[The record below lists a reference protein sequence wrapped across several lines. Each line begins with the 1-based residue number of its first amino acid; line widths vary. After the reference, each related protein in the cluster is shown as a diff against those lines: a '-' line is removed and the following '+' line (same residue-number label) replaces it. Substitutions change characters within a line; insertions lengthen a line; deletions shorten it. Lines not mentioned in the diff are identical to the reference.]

1 LFAFPMWWTV
11 TWTITKFFILGGS
24 KIDNIPF
31 YYQPR
36 LGEGVWFLTCYMKFQ
51 FWHLKLLERISIP
64 NIFSDHKKSCKILYL
79 VTANF
84 CRSLNTGHGTSSW
97 DLILSVYFYLN
108 LLSTIS
114 KQQFWTLK
122 AEPKSGSA
130 ASSFGSGYIHHR
142 GRWHHYNGR
151 DDKIKQVRQIRKIIP
166 FSSK

>member
-64 NIFSDHKKSCKILYL
+64 NIFSDHKKSCKIL

-97 DLILSVYFYLN
+97 DLVMGPDPLSIFLSQSPLNNFKTTILN
-108 LLSTIS
+108 I
-114 KQQFWTLK
+114 
-122 AEPKSGSA
+122 ESGA
-130 ASSFGSGYIHHR
+130 KE
-142 GRWHHYNGR
+142 W
-151 DDKIKQVRQIRKIIP
+151 QCCL
-166 FSSK
+166 